1 MATTNAPSTDF
12 WYGNAVWTGSLMIL
26 WVSNF
31 IAASGGMYDPA
42 LDTWTTMPL
51 INAPRASLDHPAV
64 WTGTEMI
71 IFGGRDQSGNAV
83 RSGGKYN
90 PVTNTWLPMSSINS
104 IVQNNHTAV
113 WTGTHMITWGG
124 QGENFNYINYGKI
137 YDPSVPGYAPVTT
150 TQYYLYL
157 ST

>member
-1 MATTNAPSTDF
+1 
-12 WYGNAVWTGSLMIL
+12 
-26 WVSNF
+26 
-31 IAASGGMYDPA
+31 
-42 LDTWTTMPL
+42 
-51 INAPRASLDHPAV
+51 
-64 WTGTEMI
+64 
-71 IFGGRDQSGNAV
+71 
-83 RSGGKYN
+83 
-90 PVTNTWLPMSSINS
+90 MSSINS

-150 TQYYLYL
+150 TQYYIYL